1 MSLVPSVQLDAGMRI
16 RPAISVATCLV
27 LGAVACSGEAVVE
40 PGGDPEDGFVVED
53 GKEDDFLSLKAKEY
67 VVTSTARVV
76 VEAGQGE
83 ARARELLVLEHTG
96 ITWFLNQYLVDKE
109 KDLEHPEHSD
119 ANADYGGFSAMV
131 KDGAFKDL
139 QLTQRNAVTWEFK
152 FEQVI
157 AGKTTLMRAL
167 PLENGNQF
175 DVEVGKPTNAEM
187 ENDVEWYRKA
197 PWDAWNPVNVPA
209 EKKET
214 LVFSIREETRSSD
227 GWWDYA
233 RLMEDGV
240 ISVDVHFG
248 YDYNKPA
255 AHLTDP
261 PLLYTWLMDRGF
273 SSPVKKYEDY
283 DRASAP
289 LRKKIDA
296 NGRSVTVE
304 VKLFA
309 GRPGTSN
316 DPDTD
321 AGGKALEADMRESLA
336 TKDVIVYSGHSGSL
350 YGFALANWDK
360 TDEGD
365 FDDSKLA
372 TATLAKG
379 KYQIVFAEGCNTY
392 MLGNTLMNNASKAG
406 KDIDV
411 ISTTSFSVSFSPV
424 QDFLGRLIELDSKG
438 RLRPR
443 TMTATIADLDLYSV
457 DEPSQTMYGI
467 HGIDDN
473 PKLHPFGALENT
485 CTACS
490 ANAQCGGVGNACVT
504 VGQSGKRCV
513 AACTD
518 DAACGTGMACKK
530 VASAAS
536 ATIYGSYCVP
546 ANRRCE

>member
-1 MSLVPSVQLDAGMRI
+1 MRA
-16 RPAISVATCLV
+16 RPAISFATCLV
-27 LGAVACSGEAVVE
+27 LGAVACTGDKAE
-40 PGGDPEDGFVVED
+40 PAGDPEDGFVIDD
-53 GKEDDFLSLKAKEY
+53 GKEDDFLSLKAREY

-76 VEAGQGE
+76 VEEGQGE
-83 ARARELLVLEHTG
+83 ARARDLIVLKHTA

-109 KDLEHPEHSD
+109 KDAEHPEHSD
-119 ANADYGGFSAMV
+119 PNADYGGFSAMV
-131 KDGAFKDL
+131 KDGAFEDL
-139 QLTQRNAVTWEFK
+139 QLKQVNGVTWEFK
-152 FEQVI
+152 FEQTI
-157 AGKTTLMRAL
+157 AGKTTLLRAL
-167 PLENGNQF
+167 PLVRGAF
-175 DVEVGKPTNAEM
+175 DVEIGKPTNEEM
-187 ENDVEWYRKA
+187 EADVEWYRKD
-197 PWDAWNPVNVPA
+197 PWNAWDPAKVPA
-209 EKKET
+209 SKKET
-214 LVFSIREETRSSD
+214 LTFEIREDKKSSD

-233 RLMEDGV
+233 RLMDDGV
-240 ISVDVHFG
+240 ISIDVHFG
-248 YDYNKPA
+248 YDYNTPA

-261 PLLYTWLMDRGF
+261 PLLYSWLVDRGF
-273 SSPVKKYEDY
+273 KSPVSKYADY
-283 DRASAP
+283 NRASAP

-296 NGRSVTVE
+296 NGKSVTVE
-304 VKLFA
+304 VKIFA

-372 TATLAKG
+372 TAKLAKG

-392 MLGNTLMNNASKAG
+392 MLGHTLMNNPNKQG

-473 PKLHPFGALENT
+473 PKLHPFGNLENT
-485 CTACS
+485 CHTCS
-490 ANAQCGGVGNACVT
+490 ANADCGGVGNACVT

-518 DAACGTGMACKK
+518 DAACGTGFACKK
-530 VASAAS
+530 VASAS
-536 ATIYGSYCVP
+536 NATIYGSFCVP